1 MKAEKMRNFA
11 IVTAVA
17 ISLAT
22 TSVLFASTQSVF
34 SYDKNQ
40 ATSETNACGND
51 FLPINIGCQNT
62 GSNIQGDENAVALTA
77 QQTFPEFLQKQ
88 FRDIPRKIVDG
99 FLTIKEAI
107 IKPFGAIDPPPDT
120 MAQPSTGGLD
130 AFLKTH
136 GLIPQNGEGGAFGY
150 GILTE
155 NTETGDGSLI
165 VATTHAG
172 VLDSVKQADINDP
185 IMHNHMVM
193 LGEDAT
199 NCGTDPAVV
208 KISWLQPGSVHIEGK
223 SISLTNIPNEFS
235 SPSSFNPMGSDEDY
249 NPGNVVQQVVSFK
262 LVPVPSTGGSAPD
275 HTLQAV
281 CVTDITPAENLI
293 VKQ

>member
-11 IVTAVA
+11 IVAAVA

-51 FLPINIGCQNT
+51 FFPINIGCQNT
-62 GSNIQGDENAVALTA
+62 GSQTQGDENGVALTA
-77 QQTFPEFLQKQ
+77 QQTFPEFL
-88 FRDIPRKIVDG
+88 REIPRKIVDG

-107 IKPFGAIDPPPDT
+107 IKPFGAIDPSPDT
-120 MAQPSTGGLD
+120 ITQPSMGGYN
-130 AFLKTH
+130 AFLKTL
-136 GLIPQNGEGGAFGY
+136 GLIPENGEGGAFGY

-155 NTETGDGSLI
+155 NTETGDGSLT

-172 VLDSVKQADINDP
+172 VLDSVKQANINDP
-185 IMHNHMVM
+185 IWHNHMVA
-193 LGEDAT
+193 LGDDAT
-199 NCGTDPAVV
+199 NCGTDPAVA
-208 KISWLQPGSVHIEGK
+208 KISWEQPGNVDVKGK
-223 SISLTNIPNEFS
+223 SISLTKIPNEFS
-235 SPSSFNPMGSDEDY
+235 SPSSFDPTGADEDY

-275 HTLQAV
+275 GTLVAV